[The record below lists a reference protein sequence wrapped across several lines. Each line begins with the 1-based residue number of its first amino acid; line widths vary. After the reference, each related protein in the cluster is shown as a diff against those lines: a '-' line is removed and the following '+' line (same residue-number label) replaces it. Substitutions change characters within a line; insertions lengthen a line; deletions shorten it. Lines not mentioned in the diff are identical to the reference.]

1 MKHLL
6 SFEDVTTAE
15 LKALL
20 DNAIEL
26 KKAHRAGQDPKALK
40 DKVVALVF
48 EKSSTR
54 TRVSFETGI
63 YHLGGQAVVV
73 TSSGSQ
79 IARGEPTEDTARV
92 MGRYCDMIMVRTF
105 GQEVVEKYA
114 KYAGVPIINGLTDLV
129 HPCQL
134 LADLMTLKEHGLDLA
149 TMAVAWIG
157 DGNNM
162 ANSWIESAG
171 HLGFKLTLAVPEGYE
186 PDAAI
191 LARARAR
198 GNNNITIVHSP
209 KEAAK
214 EADVVTTDVWASM
227 GQEAEKAKR
236 AQDFKGFIVDE
247 ELLKVAKNGVK
258 VLHCLPAHRGEE
270 IAASV
275 IESHPEIFDEAEN
288 RLHAQKQLMIWLME
302 NR

>member
-6 SFEDVTTAE
+6 SFEDVTTSE

-20 DNAIEL
+20 KGAIEL
-26 KKAHRAGQDPKALK
+26 KKLHRAGKDPAALK

-54 TRVSFETGI
+54 TRVSFESGI
-63 YHLGGQAVVV
+63 YHLGGQAIVV

-114 KYAGVPIINGLTDLV
+114 QYAGVPIINGLTDLV

-134 LADLMTLKEHGLDLA
+134 LADLMTLKEQGLDLEN
-149 TMAVAWIG
+149 MAVAWIG

-171 HLGFKLTLAVPEGYE
+171 HLGFKLTLAVPAGYE
-186 PDAAI
+186 PNEAW
-191 LARARAR
+191 
-198 GNNNITIVHSP
+198 
-209 KEAAK
+209 KESRLQ
-214 EADVVTTDVWASM
+214 TMPTRIS
-227 GQEAEKAKR
+227 GQK
-236 AQDFKGFIVDE
+236 
-247 ELLKVAKNGVK
+247 
-258 VLHCLPAHRGEE
+258 
-270 IAASV
+270 S
-275 IESHPEIFDEAEN
+275 
-288 RLHAQKQLMIWLME
+288 RLS
-302 NR
+302 